1 MSTDSTRRRTAASTR
16 SGWLMWMLC
25 DRSPVASNV
34 PRAACRSR
42 REVALHDAALLAPRP
57 AADHGQGHVT
67 EMGAGQATVP
77 PEGSAARGVVRA
89 PLTPPSYQV
98 PTGPRRRAGG
108 VVGRLRRSLSLLPL
122 ARGDAMTWQE
132 TQGSLRRRPCATAPT
147 SAWASSL
154 VGRTPYQSDHE
165 ALGSSRSAISRPAAA
180 GPASSCTDSRP
191 SIVLINR
198 HAIAR
203 GVPHADRRTA
213 LPSAT
218 GGRRARRGPPGPAG
232 ARRGTRTS
240 SARSA
245 PRLPDVGTWWAPRF
259 AGTASAPVRLD
270 LLELC
275 TDDHIRAD
283 ARSPRP
289 PRGVLRPSVGGPQ
302 APVCRDLPAC
312 RDGQS
317 SGSAASAPWRTSSAL
332 GLTRRQGVAPPPS
345 GRTDWSRPR
354 RGGGGQP

>member
-1 MSTDSTRRRTAASTR
+1 
-16 SGWLMWMLC
+16 
-25 DRSPVASNV
+25 
-34 PRAACRSR
+34 
-42 REVALHDAALLAPRP
+42 
-57 AADHGQGHVT
+57 
-67 EMGAGQATVP
+67 
-77 PEGSAARGVVRA
+77 
-89 PLTPPSYQV
+89 
-98 PTGPRRRAGG
+98 
-108 VVGRLRRSLSLLPL
+108 VGRLRRSLSLLPL

-218 GGRRARRGPPGPAG
+218 GGRRARRGTDKFRKERSSSS
-232 ARRGTRTS
+232 RRGHM
-240 SARSA
+240 
-245 PRLPDVGTWWAPRF
+245 VGTPVCWDGF
-259 AGTASAPVRLD
+259 GPVRLD
-270 LLELC
+270 VLELC

>member
-165 ALGSSRSAISRPAAA
+165 APGSSRGAISRPAAA

-259 AGTASAPVRLD
+259 AGTASARSASTCWSCAPTITSARTPDRRGRPAGCFGQVWEDPKHLFVVTFQRAGMGNRPARQRRL
-270 LLELC
+270 
-275 TDDHIRAD
+275 HGGR
-283 ARSPRP
+283 R
-289 PRGVLRPSVGGPQ
+289 RPSG
-302 APVCRDLPAC
+302 
-312 RDGQS
+312 
-317 SGSAASAPWRTSSAL
+317 
-332 GLTRRQGVAPPPS
+332 
-345 GRTDWSRPR
+345 
-354 RGGGGQP
+354 

>member
-203 GVPHADRRTA
+203 GVPHADR
-213 LPSAT
+213 
-218 GGRRARRGPPGPAG
+218 PGPAG
-232 ARRGTRTS
+232 ARGQVPQGALLVFPTWAHGGHPGLLGRLRPGPPRRAGAVHRRSHPRGRPI
-240 SARSA
+240 AAAA
-245 PRLPDVGTWWAPRF
+245 PRG
-259 AGTASAPVRLD
+259 ASAK
-270 LLELC
+270 C
-275 TDDHIRAD
+275 
-283 ARSPRP
+283 
-289 PRGVLRPSVGGPQ
+289 
-302 APVCRDLPAC
+302 
-312 RDGQS
+312 
-317 SGSAASAPWRTSSAL
+317 
-332 GLTRRQGVAPPPS
+332 
-345 GRTDWSRPR
+345 GRTPSTCLS
-354 RGGGGQP
+354 